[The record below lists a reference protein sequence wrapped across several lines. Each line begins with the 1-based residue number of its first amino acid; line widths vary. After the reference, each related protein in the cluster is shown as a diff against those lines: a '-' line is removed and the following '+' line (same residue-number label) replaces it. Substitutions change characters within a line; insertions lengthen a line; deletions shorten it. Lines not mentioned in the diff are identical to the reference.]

1 MTSLSA
7 SPITV
12 PGVIART
19 ARWQVLVGA
28 VMVQLI
34 LGTLYGYSVFW
45 QPLESELWPA
55 IVVRDEA
62 DAAAVQGRAIPSDA
76 VIVADAA
83 EAVRA
88 REDRI
93 AYLKYAFAICLLSF
107 ATAMIF
113 AGRLQDMKGPRFT
126 ATLGGAILGA
136 GFLIAGQMDHLVT
149 FYVCHAF
156 LLGTLVVAALLL
168 FDAVFKEWSREDHP
182 ILQYI
187 PYGVV
192 TVAIVAGV
200 ILGLRFVSNQTHD
213 RLLLLWTTIG
223 ILAGVGIGYC
233 YVGPIA
239 ALVKW
244 FPAHKGL
251 VSGIAVAGFGFGAY
265 LFSGKSAL
273 GAVGF
278 IARYG
283 IRTFFTVHGLVCAVV
298 VILGALMLRNP
309 PTAIVPAPAGRRT
322 GPSPDSN
329 WQQLLRSNRFYL
341 VWLMFFSGAMAGL
354 MVIGILKP
362 FAGSQL
368 IAAAEKAGG
377 PLSDALR
384 SRILLQGSTAVGVLA
399 LFNAG
404 GRVVWGFLSDR
415 LGRTPAM
422 TLMFTLQG
430 VTLLALTTLDTPWR
444 LAAGAASVGF
454 NFGGNFALF
463 PSLTAD
469 LFGTKNFGANYGW
482 VFTSYGVA
490 GVMGVWAGNVAQQ
503 ATGSYFAAF
512 AVAAA
517 LCFAS
522 ALLAMVLGRRIRRPQ
537 PAAA

>member
-1 MTSLSA
+1 MTSRSA
-7 SPITV
+7 SRIT
-12 PGVIART
+12 GS

-34 LGTLYGYSVFW
+34 LGTVYGYSVFW

-55 IVVRDEA
+55 IVARNEA
-62 DAAAVQGRAIPSDA
+62 DAAALEGRAIPSDA

-83 EAVRA
+83 EALRA

-93 AYLKYAFAICLLSF
+93 AYLKYAFAVCLLSF

-113 AGRLQDMKGPRFT
+113 AGRLQDLKGPRFT
-126 ATLGGAILGA
+126 ATLGGGILGT
-136 GFLIAGQMDHLVT
+136 GFLIAGQMNHLVT
-149 FYVCHAF
+149 FYICHAF

-168 FDAVFKEWSREDHP
+168 FDAVFKGWNRDDYP
-182 ILQYI
+182 ILRYF
-187 PYGVV
+187 PHGVV
-192 TVAIVAGV
+192 TVAVVAGV
-200 ILGLRFVSNQTHD
+200 ILGLRFVSNQAQD
-213 RLLLLWTTIG
+213 RVLLLWATIG
-223 ILAGVGIGYC
+223 LLAGIGIGYG
-233 YVGPIA
+233 YVCPIA

-251 VSGIAVAGFGFGAY
+251 VSGVAVAGFGFGAY
-265 LFSGKSAL
+265 LFSGKTAL

-278 IARYG
+278 IERHG
-283 IRTFFTVHGLVCAVV
+283 IRTFFTVHGLVCAAG
-298 VILGALMLRNP
+298 VILGAMLLRNP
-309 PTAIVPAPAGRRT
+309 PPTIEPAAAGRRT
-322 GPSPDSN
+322 GPSPDST
-329 WQQLLRSNRFYL
+329 WQQLVRSSRFYF

-362 FAGSQL
+362 FAGGQL
-368 IAAAEKAGG
+368 IAAAEKAGD
-377 PLSDALR
+377 PISDALR
-384 SRILLQGSTAVGVLA
+384 AGLLLQGATAVGVLA

-430 VTLLALTTLDTPWR
+430 VTLLTLSTLDTPWR
-444 LAAGAASVGF
+444 LAVGAAAVGF

-522 ALLAMVLGRRIRRPQ
+522 AVLAMMLGRRIRRPSQ
-537 PAAA
+537 VAV